1 MPGTVE
7 ADWQALG
14 SSTQGLLCHAIH
26 LLAARKFTGQ
36 MHLECNDGGIRE
48 ITVSHKMEVSDL
60 PKRPDA

>member
-1 MPGTVE
+1 MLGTVE
-7 ADWQALG
+7 ADWQAL
-14 SSTQGLLCHAIH
+14 SNSTQGMLCHLIH

-60 PKRPDA
+60 PIRPDA